1 MKGFGKFIA
10 VIIFYALAGIGVSTI
25 CALIISIFTY
35 DKTGNNN
42 GDKFIECMI
51 KANTIKEENICI
63 ITYEVNSYRYIHSKL
78 R

>member
-1 MKGFGKFIA
+1 MKDFGQFIF
-10 VIIFYALAGIGVSTI
+10 VMVFFALAGIGVFTTFDV
-25 CALIISIFTY
+25 IFSNY
-35 DKTGNNN
+35 IFDKTESSN
-42 GDKFIECMI
+42 GDKLIECMI